1 MPGRD
6 GTGPMGAGAGTGKG
20 MGGCVGTL
28 VNGQYPVYGI
38 GCQRRGGRG
47 GMQGRGFGRGLAGVY
62 PAATQKNVPEQRD
75 TGSTSQTEQD
85 PATMQKNVLE
95 QRDMGLTSQTGQ
107 DPATTQNDVL
117 EQRDTGATSQTGQD
131 PASTQKEALEQ
142 QRAAL
147 QARLDQVDGQ
157 LKNL

>member
-6 GTGPMGAGAGTGKG
+6 GTGPMGAGAGTGRG
-20 MGGCVGTL
+20 MGGCVGTP

-38 GCQRRGGRG
+38 GRQRRVGRG
-47 GMQGRGFGRGLAGVY
+47 AMQGRGFGRG
-62 PAATQKNVPEQRD
+62 AATAP
-75 TGSTSQTEQD
+75 
-85 PATMQKNVLE
+85 
-95 QRDMGLTSQTGQ
+95 
-107 DPATTQNDVL
+107 
-117 EQRDTGATSQTGQD
+117 
-131 PASTQKEALEQ
+131 KEALEQ